1 MHVSAKCLAL
11 FAGLA
16 LFSFLPARA
25 ELRRANDL
33 NPSERTKLQESEQR
47 LAIYDQ
53 ALRYLDDQHA
63 RHRVNGQDYA
73 FQQRELISFIN
84 AEAVYQNGL
93 LTRSSTFPE
102 EAREVM
108 QNIAKYSI
116 EIPGYIILMALRAL
130 GSSHV
135 VFPAH

>member
-1 MHVSAKCLAL
+1 MHAPARCLAI

-16 LFSFLPARA
+16 LLAFLPARA

-33 NPSERTKLQESEQR
+33 DPSERVKLQESEKR

-53 ALRYLDDQHA
+53 TLRYLDYQRS
-63 RHRVNGQDYA
+63 RHRVSRQDYA

-93 LTRSSTFPE
+93 LTRTSTFPE
-102 EAREVM
+102 ESREVIE
-108 QNIAKYSI
+108 NIAKYSI
-116 EIPGYIILMALRAL
+116 EIPSYIILIALRAL
-130 GSSHV
+130 GSGQV
-135 VFPAH
+135 VIPAH